1 LIGRVAATALV
12 AVSLAACAAFSSGEG
27 PRYSQVGLA
36 SWYGREFQQARTASG
51 ERYDRRAMTAAHRT
65 LPFQTVVR
73 VTDLETG
80 RMVKV
85 RINDRGPF
93 VKGRIIDLS
102 ERAARA
108 LGIAQDGVAKVR
120 VEAFDSDQPSS

>member
-1 LIGRVAATALV
+1 MIVRVAAVALLL
-12 AVSLAACAAFSSGEG
+12 VSLAACAGIGIGGQPRFS
-27 PRYSQVGLA
+27 QMGLA
-36 SWYGREFQQARTASG
+36 SWYGRDFQRLRTASG
-51 ERYDRRAMTAAHRT
+51 ERFDAGAMTAAHRT

>member
-1 LIGRVAATALV
+1 
-12 AVSLAACAAFSSGEG
+12 
-27 PRYSQVGLA
+27 
-36 SWYGREFQQARTASG
+36 
-51 ERYDRRAMTAAHRT
+51 MTAAHRT